1 LDLGHRLREL
11 RKSRR
16 MSLYDVER
24 LTGRH
29 FSTIGKYERGE
40 RRPSVQALRE
50 LAEVYEVS
58 LSDLLGEAAAAAPP
72 AAAPAVERADLKS
85 LLAVAARMT
94 PEQVAAL
101 TELLRR
107 MLPRPPQRG

>member
-1 LDLGHRLREL
+1 MELGRRLREL

-24 LTGRH
+24 RTGHH

-40 RRPSVQALRE
+40 RRPSLERLRE
-50 LAEVYEVS
+50 LAVVYEVS
-58 LSDLLGEAAAAAPP
+58 LADMLAGTPLAGQIDGPAERPDLQG
-72 AAAPAVERADLKS
+72 
-85 LLAVAARMT
+85 LLTVARRMS

-101 TELLRR
+101 IELLRLLVR
-107 MLPRPPQRG
+107 

>member
-1 LDLGHRLREL
+1 LDLGRRLREL
-11 RKSRR
+11 RRSRR

-24 LTGRH
+24 RTGRH

-40 RRPSVQALRE
+40 RRPSVETLRE

-58 LSDLLGEAAAAAPP
+58 LSELLAEAGQDGPGP
-72 AAAPAVERADLKS
+72 AACERPDLQG
-85 LLAVAARMT
+85 LLAVARRLS

-101 TELLRR
+101 IELLRLLVR
-107 MLPRPPQRG
+107 

>member
-1 LDLGHRLREL
+1 VDLGHRLREL

-58 LSDLLGEAAAAAPP
+58 LGDLLGELPPGDGGGAAA
-72 AAAPAVERADLKS
+72 ERADLQS
-85 LLAVAARMT
+85 LLSLARRMT

-101 TELLRR
+101 NDFLRLLLSRR
-107 MLPRPPQRG
+107 G

>member
-1 LDLGHRLREL
+1 MDLGRRLREV

-24 LTGRH
+24 RTGRH

-40 RRPSVQALRE
+40 RRPSVQTLRE
-50 LAEVYEVS
+50 LADVYQVS
-58 LSDLLGEAAAAAPP
+58 LSDLLGEDAPP
-72 AAAPAVERADLKS
+72 ARAADGKDLQG
-85 LLAVAARMT
+85 LIALARRMS

-101 TELLRR
+101 TDLLR
-107 MLPRPPQRG
+107 LIIPGRG